1 MPCLRCQRENRPQ
14 ATFCEACGTPLSAN
28 PSGPPVPSYAE
39 LTSALSEALEQQTAT
54 GEILQVIAGSPTDV
68 QPVFEAMAQSAARLC
83 EAYDVSIFR
92 VDGDALRLAAH
103 HGPIPAGPIGRFSLP
118 LDRGAVTG
126 RSVLER
132 RTVHVTD
139 IQVESDEFPE
149 GSEHARRRGHRAI
162 LCVPLMREGI
172 AIGAIGLRRIEAQL
186 FTERQV
192 ALLRTFANQAVI
204 AIENV
209 RLFTEL
215 QEKKPWSGSERPGT
229 GSRSPR
235 PWPRG
240 WRTSWRTSGR

>member
-1 MPCLRCQRENRPQ
+1 MPCPRSQHENAPRMK
-14 ATFCEACGTPLSAN
+14 FCGECGTPLTAN
-28 PSGPPVPSYAE
+28 PSGPPAPTYAE
-39 LTSALSEALEQQTAT
+39 ITSALSEALEQQTAT

-68 QPVFEAMAQSAARLC
+68 QPVFEAMAQSVARLC

-92 VDGDALRLAAH
+92 VDGDVLRLAAH

-118 LDRGAVTG
+118 LDRGTVTG

-172 AIGAIGLRRIEAQL
+172 AIGAIGLRRTESQL

-192 ALLRTFANQAVI
+192 ALLQTFAAQAVI

-209 RLFTEL
+209 RLFNETKEAL
-215 QEKKPWSGSERPGT
+215 EQQTATAEILRVIVEFADGRAAG
-229 GSRSPR
+229 PR
-235 PWPRG
+235 CHRG
-240 WRTSWRTSGR
+240 E